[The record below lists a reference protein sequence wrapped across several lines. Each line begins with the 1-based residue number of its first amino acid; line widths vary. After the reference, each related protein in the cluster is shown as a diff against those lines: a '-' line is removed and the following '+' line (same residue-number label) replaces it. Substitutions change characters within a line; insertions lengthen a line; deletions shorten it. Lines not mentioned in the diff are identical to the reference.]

1 MKKLLDKGFITD
13 QPGHI
18 VDIMPTILELANN
31 NYPVE
36 FDGNKTI
43 PLDGKSLL
51 PVFLGQQREE
61 PEYFISGF
69 SERFRMFRKGNWKIV
84 RVNNEKL
91 ELYNLENDRTEIYN
105 LADSLS
111 ETVKVLSADYEAIRD
126 KWNTLLNEE
135 QP

>member
-105 LADSLS
+105 LADSLP
-111 ETVKVLSADYEAIRD
+111 ETVKVLTVEYEAIRD